1 LEAALTRILLV
12 DDEPL
17 IADSLSYSL
26 RREGFEVKAVGDG
39 TQALQEVE
47 DFEPDL
53 IVLDIMLPGMS
64 GLEVCRQLRTHS
76 ATPVIMLTAR
86 GEEIDRVLGLEV
98 GADDYLAKPFS
109 FRELL
114 ARIRSILRRV
124 ELDRQ
129 STQTQQV
136 TLGDLN
142 LDPVARRMFKANQEI
157 QLSAREFDLLSILMR
172 NAGRALSR
180 DELLTEVWG
189 DDWIGDPR
197 TLDVHVRWLRIK
209 VEDDP
214 ASPRYIQT
222 VRGHGYRF
230 AGPEELE

>member
-1 LEAALTRILLV
+1 LTRILLV
-12 DDEPL
+12 DDETL
-17 IADSLSYSL
+17 ITDSLTYSL

-39 TQALQEVE
+39 SVVLDAVE
-47 DFEPDL
+47 EFQPDL

-64 GLEVCRQLRTHS
+64 GLEVCRRLRTHS
-76 ATPVIMLTAR
+76 AIPVIMLTAR

-114 ARIRSILRRV
+114 ARIRSILRRI

-129 STQTQQV
+129 ASHLQAV
-136 TLGDLN
+136 TLGDLM
-142 LDPVARRMFKANQEI
+142 LDPVARRVFRKEQEV
-157 QLSAREFDLLSILMR
+157 QLSAREFDLLSILIK

-180 DELLTEVWG
+180 DELLADVWG
-189 DDWIGDPR
+189 SDWIGDPR
-197 TLDVHVRWLRIK
+197 TLDVHVRWLRLK
-209 VEDDP
+209 VEEDP

-230 AGPEELE
+230 AGPEELA

>member
-1 LEAALTRILLV
+1 MSRILLV

-17 IADSLSYSL
+17 ITDSLTYSL
-26 RREGFEVKAVGDG
+26 RREGFDVKAVGDG
-39 TQALQEVE
+39 SAALHEVQE
-47 DFEPDL
+47 FQPDL

-64 GLEVCRQLRTHS
+64 GYEFCRRLRTYS

-114 ARIRSILRRV
+114 ARIRAIMRRV
-124 ELDRQ
+124 QLDRQ
-129 STQTQQV
+129 ANQLQTIE
-136 TLGDLN
+136 LGRLS
-142 LDPVARRMFKANQEI
+142 LDPISRRVFRRDQEL
-157 QLSAREFDLLSILMR
+157 QLSAREFDLLSLLMK

-180 DELLTEVWG
+180 EELLTQVWG

-197 TLDVHVRWLRIK
+197 TLDVHVRWLRLKI
-209 VEDDP
+209 EEDP
-214 ASPRYIQT
+214 ATPQYIQT
-222 VRGHGYRF
+222 VRGYGYRF

>member
-1 LEAALTRILLV
+1 MTRILLV

>member
-1 LEAALTRILLV
+1 LTRILLV

-17 IADSLSYSL
+17 ITDSLTYSL

-39 TQALQEVE
+39 VSALQEIQ
-47 DFEPDL
+47 DFQPDL
-53 IVLDIMLPGMS
+53 VVLDIMLPGMS
-64 GLEVCRQLRTHS
+64 GLEVCRRLRSQS
-76 ATPVIMLTAR
+76 AIPVIMLTAR

-124 ELDRQ
+124 EMDRQ
-129 STQTQQV
+129 STQTQPIV
-136 TLGDLN
+136 IGNLT
-142 LDPVARRMFKANQEI
+142 LDPVARRAFKGDQEI
-157 QLSAREFDLLSILMR
+157 QLSTREFDLLSMLMR

-180 DELLTEVWG
+180 GELLTEVWG
-189 DDWIGDPR
+189 NEWVGDSR
-197 TLDVHVRWLRIK
+197 TLDVHVRWLRLK
-209 VEDDP
+209 VEEDP

-230 AGPEELE
+230 AGPEELT

>member
-1 LEAALTRILLV
+1 MTRIILV

-17 IADSLSYSL
+17 ITDSLSYSL
-26 RREGFEVKAVGDG
+26 RREGFDVKAVGDG
-39 TQALQEVE
+39 AIALQEIMA
-47 DFEPDL
+47 FQPDL
-53 IVLDIMLPGMS
+53 VVLDIMLPGMS
-64 GLEVCRQLRTHS
+64 GLEICRRLRAQS
-76 ATPVIMLTAR
+76 AIPVIMLTAR

-98 GADDYLAKPFS
+98 GADDYLPKPFS

-129 STQTQQV
+129 ISQTQSV
-136 TLGDLN
+136 TLGNLT
-142 LDPVARRMFKANQEI
+142 LDPVARRIFKDDQEL
-157 QLSAREFDLLSILMR
+157 QLSAREFDLLANLMR

-180 DELLTEVWG
+180 EELLSEVWG
-189 DDWIGDPR
+189 SDWIGDQR
-197 TLDVHVRWLRIK
+197 TLDVHVRWLRLK

-230 AGPEELE
+230 AGPEELV

>member
-1 LEAALTRILLV
+1 MTRILLV

-129 STQTQQV
+129 STQTQQI

>member
-1 LEAALTRILLV
+1 MLV

-17 IADSLSYSL
+17 ITDSLTYSL
-26 RREGFEVKAVGDG
+26 RREGFDVKSVGDG
-39 TQALQEVE
+39 SIALQEIL
-47 DFEPDL
+47 DYQPDL
-53 IVLDIMLPGMS
+53 VVLDVMLPGMS
-64 GLEVCRQLRTHS
+64 GLEICRRLRAQSTI
-76 ATPVIMLTAR
+76 PVIMLTAR

-114 ARIRSILRRV
+114 ARVRSILRRV

-129 STQTQQV
+129 VSMMQSIK
-136 TLGDLN
+136 LGN
-142 LDPVARRMFKANQEI
+142 LVLDSVARRVFKSGQEV
-157 QLSAREFDLLSILMR
+157 QLSAREFDLLSCLMK

-180 DELLTEVWG
+180 EDLLGDVWG
-189 DDWIGDPR
+189 SDWIGDQR
-197 TLDVHVRWLRIK
+197 TLDVHVRWLRLK

-214 ASPRYIQT
+214 ASPKYIQT